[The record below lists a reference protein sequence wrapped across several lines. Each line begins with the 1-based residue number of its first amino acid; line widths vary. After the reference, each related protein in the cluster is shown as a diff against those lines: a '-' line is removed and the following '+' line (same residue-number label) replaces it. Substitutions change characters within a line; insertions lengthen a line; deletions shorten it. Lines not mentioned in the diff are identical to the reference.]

1 MSLIISFWG
10 KGHCQSCWH
19 VPVLSVLFCCLIY
32 YHVSST
38 QRFPGHALLLC
49 RFSFFNLFSGFMIPF
64 VSMGWWWR
72 WFTYINPVSWS
83 LYALLASQLG
93 NVQATITD
101 FNGSTITV
109 GEFMVERFGFKYSMV
124 GPIVAILFG
133 YVLFFRAVSVYAL
146 ARINYQKR

>member
-1 MSLIISFWG
+1 
-10 KGHCQSCWH
+10 
-19 VPVLSVLFCCLIY
+19 
-32 YHVSST
+32 
-38 QRFPGHALLLC
+38 
-49 RFSFFNLFSGFMIPF
+49 MIPF